1 VSTASTNPVEPA
13 PVRRATLYARVWR
26 WHFFAGL
33 FVAPFA
39 CLLALSGSVYL
50 FKPQIESALERRVD
64 RDLARGPALPAD
76 ALVGAALAQ
85 HPTTPASRSSSRSR
99 IAAARSSGSSGPA
112 GAWFRRWLPTRA
124 PCRS

>member
-1 VSTASTNPVEPA
+1 MSAAATLPSETA
-13 PVRRATLYARVWR
+13 PVRLGTLYARVWR

-64 RDLARGPALPAD
+64 RDLARGPSLSAD
-76 ALVGAALAQ
+76 ALVGAALAH
-85 HPTTPASRSSSRSR
+85 HPGARLEKVFVPGPDDAS
-99 IAAARSSGSSGPA
+99 A
-112 GAWFRRWLPTRA
+112 
-124 PCRS
+124 